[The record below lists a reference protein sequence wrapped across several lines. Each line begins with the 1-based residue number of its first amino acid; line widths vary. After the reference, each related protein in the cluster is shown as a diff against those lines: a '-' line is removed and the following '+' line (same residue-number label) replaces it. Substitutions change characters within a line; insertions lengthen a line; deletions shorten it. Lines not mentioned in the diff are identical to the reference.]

1 MFSEWPSAIAAWSS
15 WRTIRLLFATGRR
28 TRVSLICVH
37 SLPKRSSTASYS
49 TCCPKALSRC
59 ATSAFLHLAAANAWL
74 LCANSSSRNTR
85 RTWEFQKP
93 HQSQLIQLQSQSCA
107 AQVVASRCFFSALFN
122 LRGAVHHEPHRFPP
136 HFPLDAGFQSCTHIS
151 TCIRPGT
158 IQLSHFVAAFFA
170 CVGWLIGCTIFSD
183 EQPRKM
189 FCLDCAP

>member
-93 HQSQLIQLQSQSCA
+93 HQSQLIQLQSQSCV

-122 LRGAVHHEPHRFPP
+122 LRGAVHHEPHRFLPP
-136 HFPLDAGFQSCTHIS
+136 LSTGCWISVLHPYFYLHQTRNDPTQPLCCRVF
-151 TCIRPGT
+151 R
-158 IQLSHFVAAFFA
+158 LR
-170 CVGWLIGCTIFSD
+170 WLAYWMYNLF
-183 EQPRKM
+183 R
-189 FCLDCAP
+189 